1 MPLEHMFRL
10 GFREHLKK
18 AANRALK
25 TLKALRRKERTALYL
40 FLKLKEMRLQ
50 KKRDFV
56 VKKRRLTARY
66 PEESLDDD
74 DDVSEDSMPEEVE
87 YEEFA
92 EYIGEGGIVH

>member
-1 MPLEHMFRL
+1 MPFKHMTI

-25 TLKALRRKERTALYL
+25 TLKALRRKETAALYR

-56 VKKRRLTARY
+56 AKKRRLTAIY
-66 PEESLDDD
+66 PEESLDGDE
-74 DDVSEDSMPEEVE
+74 VSEDSMPDEVE
-87 YEEFA
+87 DQEFTT
-92 EYIGEGGIVH
+92 YIAEGGIVH

>member
-1 MPLEHMFRL
+1 MPLEHMTI

-25 TLKALRRKERTALYL
+25 TLKALRRKETAALYL

-56 VKKRRLTARY
+56 AKKRRLTASY
-66 PEESLDDD
+66 PEESLDGDE
-74 DDVSEDSMPEEVE
+74 VSEDSMPDEVE